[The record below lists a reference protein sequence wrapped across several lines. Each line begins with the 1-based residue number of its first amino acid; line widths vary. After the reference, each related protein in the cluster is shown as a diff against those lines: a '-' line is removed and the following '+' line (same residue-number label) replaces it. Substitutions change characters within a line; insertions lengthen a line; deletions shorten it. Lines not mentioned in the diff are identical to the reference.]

1 MRSVTRPSV
10 SVGEKLRDDVHCNDL
25 AHERSDGKS
34 KRPRT
39 GSDIEH
45 ALGAAETGEAPQPLA
60 KRFPTLLLELGETL
74 DRARETCSYRIDGTH
89 PDILH
94 ERVAGAAPAVRDP
107 GLVAG
112 R

>member
-34 KRPRT
+34 KRTRT

-74 DRARETCSYRIDGTH
+74 EDAPTCLLCFEAAHDECHRAVIVDALEARLGELDVVH
-89 PDILH
+89 LQ
-94 ERVAGAAPAVRDP
+94 
-107 GLVAG
+107 
-112 R
+112 